1 MVQDK
6 ELTQPEE
13 FSLVWPAGTQTSEA
27 CPRTQLDPGVVR
39 DLGIPILVRSF
50 NPSLEYQKEIQQ
62 ILTTLCPD
70 LEVIRYRQEI
80 LEDLINQPRLAAR
93 LEGLLP
99 IMDALGRYTYP
110 FEKGANT
117 LHEVSWRVGELQGIF
132 DCIQGLDEAFQEI
145 GEELASE
152 GLGRLRNLIAGMR
165 DSAEFQLLEKELP
178 DMLARLRS
186 CASLTIGVNLDPLL
200 RPVEATLVSVNEE
213 KFTTPGLLTRLF
225 GKNNMSGIA
234 PLHGVPGREVE
245 GPYAFPIDPE
255 LGRMMEP
262 MMVPLFRDLAKI
274 IEKITLPI
282 ARELKRYTE
291 LRGLMFRELRRDL
304 IFYLGGLRLVERMRG
319 HRLPVCRPKL
329 APVEERLCL
338 VEEAYNINLA
348 LITSAGNSERDLSET
363 VVCNDLYA
371 GPEGRILILT
381 GPNQGGKTTYIQGA
395 GLIQVLAQAGLY
407 VPGAQAHI
415 SPVDSIFTHFPLEEK
430 MEADTGRFGDEAK
443 RLGAIFQQV
452 TPASL
457 VLLNETLSST
467 SAGESLYLA
476 QDIVRILRRVGL
488 RAIYSTHLHE
498 LAAQAEEI
506 NQTEPGESKVT
517 SLVSS
522 PVEEE
527 PGQGGDIRRSYRI
540 EARPPMGRSYAREIA
555 ARFGIGY
562 SQLEDAL
569 AERGVLQKGD

>member
-1 MVQDK
+1 MAQDK
-6 ELTQPEE
+6 ELTRPEE

-165 DSAEFQLLEKELP
+165 ASAEFQLLEKELP

-291 LRGLMFRELRRDL
+291 LRG
-304 IFYLGGLRLVERMRG
+304 
-319 HRLPVCRPKL
+319 
-329 APVEERLCL
+329 
-338 VEEAYNINLA
+338 
-348 LITSAGNSERDLSET
+348 
-363 VVCNDLYA
+363 
-371 GPEGRILILT
+371 
-381 GPNQGGKTTYIQGA
+381 
-395 GLIQVLAQAGLY
+395 
-407 VPGAQAHI
+407 
-415 SPVDSIFTHFPLEEK
+415 
-430 MEADTGRFGDEAK
+430 
-443 RLGAIFQQV
+443 
-452 TPASL
+452 
-457 VLLNETLSST
+457 
-467 SAGESLYLA
+467 
-476 QDIVRILRRVGL
+476 
-488 RAIYSTHLHE
+488 
-498 LAAQAEEI
+498 
-506 NQTEPGESKVT
+506 
-517 SLVSS
+517 
-522 PVEEE
+522 
-527 PGQGGDIRRSYRI
+527 
-540 EARPPMGRSYAREIA
+540 
-555 ARFGIGY
+555 
-562 SQLEDAL
+562 
-569 AERGVLQKGD
+569 